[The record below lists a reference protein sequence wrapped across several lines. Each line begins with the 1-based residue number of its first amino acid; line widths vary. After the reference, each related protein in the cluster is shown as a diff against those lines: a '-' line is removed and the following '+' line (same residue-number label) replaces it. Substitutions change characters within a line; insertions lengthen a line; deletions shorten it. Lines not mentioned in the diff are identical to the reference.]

1 MRFSTCWLVIIAC
14 ALLVSRAGAG
24 SEDIGPEKSK
34 LIALENAWNQ
44 AQLHADAKA
53 LEGLVSDQYVY
64 TDYDGRLMNKSEFLA
79 DIQDP
84 SFKTTL
90 STNEDVR
97 IFLYEGAAIVT
108 GTYHTK
114 GIYKHKPVNHWGR
127 FTDTWLFQNGRWQC
141 VATHTNLINR

>member
-1 MRFSTCWLVIIAC
+1 MKCSSSWLVILAC
-14 ALLVSRAGAG
+14 ALLVSSAHSANEA
-24 SEDIGPEKSK
+24 SEKSK

-53 LEGLVSDQYVY
+53 LDGLVSEQYVY
-64 TDYDGRLMNKSEFLA
+64 TDYDGTFMNKAQFLA

-97 IFLYEGAAIVT
+97 VFLYHRAAIVT
-108 GTYHTK
+108 GIYHTK
-114 GIYKHKPVNHWGR
+114 GIYKHRPVDHWGR
-127 FTDTWLFQNGRWQC
+127 FTDTWLFQDGYWQC
-141 VATHTNLINR
+141 VATHTNLIKK

>member
-1 MRFSTCWLVIIAC
+1 MRLARGWLMTLTCG
-14 ALLVSRAGAG
+14 LLVCAAHAAD
-24 SEDIGPEKSK
+24 EAAEKSK

-53 LEGLVSDQYVY
+53 LEGLVSEQYVY
-64 TDYDGRLMNKSEFLA
+64 TDYDGKLMNKSQFLV

-97 IFLYEGAAIVT
+97 VYLYNGAAIVT
-108 GTYHTK
+108 GIYHTK
-114 GIYKHKPVNHWGR
+114 GIYKHKAVDHWGR
-127 FTDTWLFQNGRWQC
+127 FTDTWLFQGGRWQC
-141 VATHTNLINR
+141 VATHTNLIKR

>member
-1 MRFSTCWLVIIAC
+1 MKFATCWHVIAAC
-14 ALLVSRAGAG
+14 ALLVSPAG
-24 SEDIGPEKSK
+24 SADNAAEKTK

-44 AQLHADAKA
+44 AQLHADTKA

-64 TDYDGRLMNKSEFLA
+64 TDYDGTLMNKSEFLT

-97 IFLYEGAAIVT
+97 VFLYEGAAIVT

-114 GIYKHKPVNHWGR
+114 GIFKHRPVDHWGR

-141 VATHTNLINR
+141 VATHTNLIKR

>member
-1 MRFSTCWLVIIAC
+1 MRLSTCWLVLVAC
-14 ALLVSRAGAG
+14 ALLVSPARSADNEA
-24 SEDIGPEKSK
+24 EKSK

-64 TDYDGRLMNKSEFLA
+64 TDHDGKLMNKSQFLA

-90 STNEDVR
+90 STNADVR
-97 IFLYEGAAIVT
+97 VFLYEGAAIVT
-108 GTYHTK
+108 GIYHTK
-114 GIYKHKPVNHWGR
+114 GIYKHKPVDHWGR
-127 FTDTWLFQNGRWQC
+127 FTDTWLFQKGHWQC
-141 VATHTNLINR
+141 VATHTNLIKR

>member
-1 MRFSTCWLVIIAC
+1 MRLSTCWLVLVAC
-14 ALLVSRAGAG
+14 ALLVSPARSGDNEA
-24 SEDIGPEKSK
+24 EKSK

-44 AQLHADAKA
+44 AQLHADSRA

-64 TDYDGRLMNKSEFLA
+64 TDHDGKLMNKSQFLA

-97 IFLYEGAAIVT
+97 VFLYEGAAVVT

-114 GIYKHKPVNHWGR
+114 GIYKHKPVDHWGR
-127 FTDTWLFQNGRWQC
+127 FTDTWLFQKGHWQC
-141 VATHTNLINR
+141 VATHTNLIKR

>member
-1 MRFSTCWLVIIAC
+1 MKLLTARLAILIC
-14 ALLVSRAGAG
+14 ALLVPSARSADESA
-24 SEDIGPEKSK
+24 EKSK

-53 LEGLVSDQYVY
+53 LEGLVSEQYVY
-64 TDYDGRLMNKSEFLA
+64 TDYDGTLMNKSQFLA

-84 SFKTTL
+84 SFQTTL

-97 IFLYEGAAIVT
+97 VFVYEGAAIVT

-114 GIYKHKPVNHWGR
+114 GIYKHKPVDHWGR
-127 FTDTWLFQNGRWQC
+127 FTDTWLFRNGRWQC
-141 VATHTNLINR
+141 VATHTNLIKK

>member
-1 MRFSTCWLVIIAC
+1 MRFLAGWLLIIGC
-14 ALLVSRAGAG
+14 ALLVVPARSAENAA
-24 SEDIGPEKSK
+24 EKSK

-53 LEGLVSDQYVY
+53 LEGLVSEQYVY
-64 TDYDGRLMNKSEFLA
+64 TDFDGTLMNKNQFLA

-90 STNEDVR
+90 STNEDVQV
-97 IFLYEGAAIVT
+97 FLYESAAIVT

-114 GIYKHKPVNHWGR
+114 GIYKHKPVDHWGR
-127 FTDTWLFQNGRWQC
+127 FTDTWLFRNGRWPC
-141 VATHTNLINR
+141 VATHTNLIKK